1 MEEQIQQRLKQLRI
15 EYEAG
20 QKMLADL
27 ESKEAE
33 IRQTLL
39 RISGA
44 IQALEELLESS
55 QKVPEASIKG

>member
-1 MEEQIQQRLKQLRI
+1 MKEQIQQRLKQLRV

-44 IQALEELLESS
+44 IQALEELLETS
-55 QKVPEASIKG
+55 QKVSEVPIKG